1 MDSVADVA
9 VLLIDERVSAE
20 WAALRVEVA
29 ERGRRVNLN
38 DVWIA
43 ATAVAHDIPVVSQD
57 ADFDP
62 LDGIGGL
69 SVVRV

>member
-1 MDSVADVA
+1 VVTLAELHA
-9 VLLIDERVSAE
+9 GVL
-20 WAALRVEVA
+20 AAP
-29 ERGRRVNLN
+29 
-38 DVWIA
+38 DT

-57 ADFDP
+57 ANFEP